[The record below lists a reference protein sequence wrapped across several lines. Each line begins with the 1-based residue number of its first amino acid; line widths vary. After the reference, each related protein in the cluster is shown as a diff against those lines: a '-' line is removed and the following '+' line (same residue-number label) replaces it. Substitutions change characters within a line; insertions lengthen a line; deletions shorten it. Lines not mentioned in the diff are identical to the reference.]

1 MIQQAYKYVSWSLC
15 PCLNFR
21 TQISREK
28 KIKIQ
33 RSSKI
38 IVIHKELSSK
48 HIEIYIR
55 FNRRK
60 NEYFRIFFSS
70 GLTKIW
76 DYDFTPKL
84 RFANKSLQNTNFEAI
99 YDYLFNVNRYHT
111 SAKEKSVPY
120 QSSFIVL
127 KFQPN
132 TTKPE
137 LIRILSVTPL
147 DLIDST
153 KEARIGHSKGNPK
166 TRKTE
171 TGIGIRNPESGI
183 RKPQITEN
191 KFFKLA
197 KIILDS
203 FCR

>member
-1 MIQQAYKYVSWSLC
+1 MS
-15 PCLNFR
+15 
-21 TQISREK
+21 IS
-28 KIKIQ
+28 
-33 RSSKI
+33 
-38 IVIHKELSSK
+38 V
-48 HIEIYIR
+48 Y
-55 FNRRK
+55 
-60 NEYFRIFFSS
+60 FFSS

-84 RFANKSLQNTNFEAI
+84 RFANKSLQNSNFEAI

-153 KEARIGHSKGNPK
+153 KEARIGHSKGNTK

-171 TGIGIRNPESGI
+171 TGIGIRNPESGNH
-183 RKPQITEN
+183 KSQKTSSSN
-191 KFFKLA
+191 LL
-197 KIILDS
+197 KI
-203 FCR
+203 FCIAFAGKK